1 MKRYT
6 TLFNLVGVIL
16 LLLSISYVHA
26 QDKDDEVGQEETC
39 SLDPSKASDCATADE
54 AATSTDELLTTYTNV
69 QDLTR
74 QVIPLT
80 DETFDEL
87 TWTSE
92 PSTWIIMFK
101 TDSCG
106 LCKKAKPILESLAVD
121 ADIIKHNDEQMKDE
135 VGGNIEDGS
144 TEEVG
149 GEDQPPKGLIYVAT
163 IDAGSWAS
171 RDITKRFEVDGT
183 PHMILIRNEGYT
195 DVKEESRSYYV
206 YRGQRALY
214 PLRRFVFGEFAS
226 RKQLEM
232 PPPLSQEERKKSGF
246 VGRLY
251 DFLLL
256 PSVKWAGTIVGKII
270 LAWVVFISLLG
281 LFMRVH
287 NYAWGEN
294 DDDDDDH
301 YNKEKEAIEKE
312 KAKGRAEFEEDK
324 DEKAKRRQQIMW
336 ERKRANHEKRKKKE
350 AAATSSSGKDDGD
363 DDADDDDFQG
373 VGKVVTRSAAMKAK
387 AGTKQKKK

>member
-16 LLLSISYVHA
+16 LLLSISYVVHA
-26 QDKDDEVGQEETC
+26 QDKVDEVGEETC
-39 SLDPSKASDCATADE
+39 SLASDCATADE
-54 AATSTDELLTTYTNV
+54 AATNTDELLTAYTNV

-74 QVIPLT
+74 QVISLT

-121 ADIIKHNDEQMKDE
+121 ADIISHNDGQMKE
-135 VGGNIEDGS
+135 LEGGGNIEDGS
-144 TEEVG
+144 TEEVDD
-149 GEDQPPKGLIYVAT
+149 EEQPPKGLIYVAT
-163 IDAGSWAS
+163 IDAGSYAG

-214 PLRRFVFGEFAS
+214 PLRRFVLGEFAS

-294 DDDDDDH
+294 DDDDDH

-350 AAATSSSGKDDGD
+350 AAATTSSGKDDGD

>member
-6 TLFNLVGVIL
+6 TLLNLIGAIL

-26 QDKDDEVGQEETC
+26 QDKDDEVVAEEETC
-39 SLDPSKASDCATADE
+39 SLDEATSDCATDDE

-92 PSTWIIMFK
+92 PSTWIVMFK

-121 ADIIKHNDEQMKDE
+121 ADIISHNDEQMKEQE
-135 VGGNIEDGS
+135 VGGSTEDGS
-144 TEEVG
+144 TEEVDD
-149 GEDQPPKGLIYVAT
+149 EEQPPKGLIYVAT
-163 IDAGSWAS
+163 IDAGSYAG

-214 PLRRFVFGEFAS
+214 PLRRFVLGEFAS
-226 RKQLEM
+226 RKQLDM
-232 PPPLSQEERKKSGF
+232 PPPLSQEELKKSGF

-294 DDDDDDH
+294 DDDDH

-350 AAATSSSGKDDGD
+350 AAATSSSGKDGD

>member
-1 MKRYT
+1 M
-6 TLFNLVGVIL
+6 
-16 LLLSISYVHA
+16 SISYVVHA
-26 QDKDDEVGQEETC
+26 QDKDDEVGEQVC

-54 AATSTDELLTTYTNV
+54 AATNTDELLTAYTNV

-92 PSTWIIMFK
+92 PSTWIVMFK

-121 ADIIKHNDEQMKDE
+121 ADIISHNDEQMKEQE
-135 VGGNIEDGS
+135 VGGSTEDGS
-144 TEEVG
+144 TEDVDDE
-149 GEDQPPKGLIYVAT
+149 EQPPKGLIYVAT
-163 IDAGSWAS
+163 IDAGSYNG

-183 PHMILIRNEGYT
+183 PHIILIRNEGYT

-214 PLRRFVFGEFAS
+214 PLRRFVLGEFAS
-226 RKQLEM
+226 RKQLDM

-294 DDDDDDH
+294 DDDDR
-301 YNKEKEAIEKE
+301 YNTEKEAIEKE

>member
-1 MKRYT
+1 M
-6 TLFNLVGVIL
+6 
-16 LLLSISYVHA
+16 LLSVSYVHA
-26 QDKDDEVGQEETC
+26 QDKDNEVAEEETC
-39 SLDPSKASDCATADE
+39 SLDPSKASDCATADKT
-54 AATSTDELLTTYTNV
+54 ATTTDELLTTYTNV

-121 ADIIKHNDEQMKDE
+121 ADIISHNDEQMKEAE
-135 VGGNIEDGS
+135 VGDNIEDGS
-144 TEEVG
+144 TEVDDDDE
-149 GEDQPPKGLIYVAT
+149 QTPKGLIYVGT
-163 IDAGSWAS
+163 IDAGSWS
-171 RDITKRFEVDGT
+171 GRDITKRFEVDGT

-195 DVKEESRSYYV
+195 DVKDESRSYYV

-214 PLRRFVFGEFAS
+214 PLRRFVLGEFAS

-294 DDDDDDH
+294 ADDDN
-301 YNKEKEAIEKE
+301 YNKEKEEAIEKE

-350 AAATSSSGKDDGD
+350 AAATSSSGKDDCD
-363 DDADDDDFQG
+363 DDADDDDLQG
-373 VGKVVTRSAAMKAK
+373 VGKVVTRSQAMKAK

>member
-16 LLLSISYVHA
+16 LLLSISYVVHA
-26 QDKDDEVGQEETC
+26 QDKVDEVGEETC
-39 SLDPSKASDCATADE
+39 SLASDCATADE
-54 AATSTDELLTTYTNV
+54 AATNTDELLTAYTNV

-74 QVIPLT
+74 QVISLT

-121 ADIIKHNDEQMKDE
+121 ADIISHNDGQMKE
-135 VGGNIEDGS
+135 LEGGGNIEDGS
-144 TEEVG
+144 TEEVDD
-149 GEDQPPKGLIYVAT
+149 EEQPPKGLIYVAT
-163 IDAGSWAS
+163 IDAGSYAG

-183 PHMILIRNEGYT
+183 PHMILIRNKGYT

-214 PLRRFVFGEFAS
+214 PLRRFVLGEFAS

-301 YNKEKEAIEKE
+301 YNKEKEAIERE